1 MSERADPPRYRTG
14 WLWLVLAFLLV
25 VGTVASAFVVYGFLG
40 VLNGELLPYLPI
52 GIGAGVVAALALLL
66 LTGMLY
72 RVDRLR
78 GVPHREVRL
87 FE

>member
-1 MSERADPPRYRTG
+1 MSDPEPPPKYRTG
-14 WLWLVLAFLLV
+14 WLWLVLAFLLM
-25 VGTVASAFVVYGFLG
+25 VGSVASAFVVYGFLG
-40 VLNGELLPYLPI
+40 VLSGRLLPYLPI
-52 GIGAGVVAALALLL
+52 TVVGGSVAVFVLLL
-66 LTGMLY
+66 ITGMLY